1 MSVETPNTVD
11 VLATNDYNSGA
22 VMTATVAVPVFF
34 VGIIGGMGIIVV
46 AMALWKK

>member
-1 MSVETPNTVD
+1 MSVETPNTV
-11 VLATNDYNSGA
+11 ATNDYNSGA
-22 VMTATVAVPVFF
+22 VMTAAVAVPVFF